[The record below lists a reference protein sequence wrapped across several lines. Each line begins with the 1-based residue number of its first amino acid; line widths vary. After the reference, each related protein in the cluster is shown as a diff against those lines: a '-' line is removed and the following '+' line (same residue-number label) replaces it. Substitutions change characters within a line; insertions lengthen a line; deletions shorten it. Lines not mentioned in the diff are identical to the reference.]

1 MTMADSS
8 FLWLGLRWTENYG
21 GNEPPMPLKHE
32 LAYVLFLQLL
42 CVWTKLVGFT
52 QASWWLVLLPVW
64 MSGAVCLAS
73 AVLFAVLAHSGST
86 SD

>member
-1 MTMADSS
+1 MADSS
-8 FLWLGLRWTENYG
+8 FLWLGLRWVENDG
-21 GNEPPMPLKHE
+21 GNELSMPLKHE

-64 MSGAVCLAS
+64 MSGTVYLVA